1 MKTLVFISAI
11 LIGSVSHAETVETI
25 NMDGRVVQ
33 LPGCTGFVVN
43 GNYLFSAKHCLGNLG
58 RRLLLKSDSHGDVEC
73 NLVYTAPTPDGPI
86 VYKMSPNSKY
96 QSYPSF
102 KMSSKKPDIG
112 ELVHTIGFPGGN
124 YAVTYGKVISGDG
137 KGQVN
142 IVSMRVS
149 PGNSG
154 GPLLNEDDEVI
165 GITEAVDAPLSSN
178 KSYFSSWGSVSKAIA
193 AVTNSGK
200 GVDPAPKRGRT
211 ADVVIFTADWCSAC
225 KVLEKDITEE
235 DYRSRGL
242 NKITVKNENGKWSN
256 ETLVREFK
264 TKTGKDIPGL
274 PTIWVRGSSKYQ
286 TGYSI
291 RTKLSVLGWIV
302 KGVKSLGLLLFGN
315 GKEGEIVEPQ
325 EPEYAPSPVPPI
337 VDPPAPPAEEGPVEE
352 GPIEEGPITQELD
365 WSNVSIIIAAKK
377 QDLGYT
383 RGEAVKILLKSIKGP
398 IARANAEYFDGK
410 ATIDFVDER
419 TQPIRYNSFVTAA
432 GIDPIAFYIMV
443 LVKKQSLGLKSLIA
457 GRVEKSVMAKIPP
470 ETPIEIVFERI
481 HGSQYVAIT
490 KSLEVFDEPPVEPSE
505 ADSMKEAIIASLKDS
520 LRDELS
526 GVKGQLTGIVVPSKE
541 ELTSSVVSNLGPA
554 IEEIQKTQDENG
566 RELSLTTRIIA
577 GLLALFGLGKATG
590 GLRGALKTR
599 IASVLP
605 WRKKEEEDAKDA
617 SETPVGPVDK
627 ATDKQTVLPG
637 MDKVAD

>member
-1 MKTLVFISAI
+1 MKALLFISAI
-11 LIGSVSHAETVETI
+11 LIGSVAHAEKAETI
-25 NMDGRVVQ
+25 NTDARVVQ
-33 LPGCTGFVVN
+33 LPGCTGFIVN

-58 RRLLLKSDSHGDVEC
+58 KKLLLKSKNYGNVEC
-73 NLVYTAPTPDGPI
+73 DLVYTSPTKDGPI
-86 VYKMSPNSKY
+86 VYKMAPNSKY
-96 QSYPSF
+96 KAYPSF
-102 KMSSKKPDIG
+102 KVSKNRPKIG
-112 ELVHTIGFPGGN
+112 ELVHTVGFPGGN

-137 KGQVN
+137 KGEVN

-154 GPLLNEDDEVI
+154 GPLLNEDDEVV
-165 GITEAVDAPLSSN
+165 GITEAVDVPLTSN
-178 KSYFSSWGSVSKAIA
+178 KSYFSSWGSTSKAIA
-193 AVTNSGK
+193 AVTSGG
-200 GVDPAPKRGRT
+200 GVVPVPKRGKT

-225 KVLEKDITEE
+225 KVLDRDITEE

-242 NKITVKNENGKWSN
+242 NRIRVKNENGRWSN
-256 ETLVREFK
+256 EALVREFK
-264 TKTGKDIPGL
+264 AKTGKDIPGL
-274 PTIWVRGSSKYQ
+274 PTIWVRGSSEYK
-286 TGYSI
+286 TGYSASI
-291 RTKLSVLGWIV
+291 SAKLSVLGWIV
-302 KGVKSLGLLLFGN
+302 KGVKSLGILLFGN
-315 GKEGEIVEPQ
+315 GRDGEILEPDT
-325 EPEYAPSPVPPI
+325 PDYNPVPDAGSVPPI
-337 VDPPAPPAEEGPVEE
+337 LDAPVSPIEGGIGQQ
-352 GPIEEGPITQELD
+352 GPIEQGVD
-365 WSNVSIIIAAKK
+365 WENISIIIAAKK

-410 ATIDFVDER
+410 ANIDFVDER

-432 GIDPIAFYIMV
+432 GIDPGAFYIMV

-457 GRVEKSVMAKIPP
+457 GRVEKSIMAKIPP

-490 KSLEVFDEPPVEPSE
+490 KSLEVFDAPPVEPSE

-605 WRKKEEEDAKDA
+605 WGKKEEEDAEDV
-617 SETPVGPVDK
+617 SEAPVVPADK
-627 ATDKQTVLPG
+627 VANEQPALPG
-637 MDKVAD
+637 MDEVAG

>member
-1 MKTLVFISAI
+1 MRALVFISAI
-11 LIGSVSHAETVETI
+11 LIGSVSQAETVETI
-25 NMDGRVVQ
+25 NMDGRVVK
-33 LPGCTGFVVN
+33 LPGCTGFIVN
-43 GNYLFSAKHCLGNLG
+43 GNYLFSAKHCLGSLG
-58 RRLLLKSDSHGDVEC
+58 KKLLLKSKNYGNVEC
-73 NLVYTAPTPDGPI
+73 DLVYTAPTSDGPI
-86 VYKMSPNSKY
+86 VYKMSPNSKH

-102 KMSSKKPDIG
+102 KMSSKKPNIG

-137 KGQVN
+137 KGNVN
-142 IVSMRVS
+142 IVAMRVS

-154 GPLLNEDDEVI
+154 GPLLNEDDEVV
-165 GITEAVDAPLSSN
+165 GITEAVDLPLNSN
-178 KSYFSSWGSVSKAIA
+178 RSYFSSWRSVNKAIA
-193 AVTNSGK
+193 SVTSSDSIQNRDK
-200 GVDPAPKRGRT
+200 T

-256 ETLVREFK
+256 EALVREFK
-264 TKTGKDIPGL
+264 AKTGKDIPGL
-274 PTIWVRGSSKYQ
+274 PTIWIRGSSKYQ

-302 KGVKSLGLLLFGN
+302 KGVKSLGILLFGN
-315 GKEGEIVEPQ
+315 GKDGEIVEPQ
-325 EPEYAPSPVPPI
+325 EPEYVPSPVPPI
-337 VDPPAPPAEEGPVEE
+337 VDAPAPPAEED
-352 GPIEEGPITQELD
+352 PITQEVD

-432 GIDPIAFYIMV
+432 GIDPSAFYIMV

-457 GRVEKSVMAKIPP
+457 GRVEKSIMSKIPP

-490 KSLEVFDEPPVEPSE
+490 KSLEVFDVAPVKPSKE
-505 ADSMKEAIIASLKDS
+505 ESMKDEIIASLKES
-520 LRDELS
+520 LSQELS
-526 GVKGQLTGIVVPSKE
+526 GVKGQITGIVIPSKD
-541 ELTSSVVSNLGPA
+541 ELTSSVVDNLAPA

-566 RELSLTTRIIA
+566 KEVSLLARIA
-577 GLLALFGLGKATG
+577 TGLLVLFGLGKATG
-590 GLRGALKTR
+590 GLRGFLKSR
-599 IASVLP
+599 IVSRLP
-605 WRKKEEEDAKDA
+605 WGKKEEEDIAEAPQSPDPQI
-617 SETPVGPVDK
+617 T
-627 ATDKQTVLPG
+627 LPG
-637 MDKVAD
+637 MEEVAS